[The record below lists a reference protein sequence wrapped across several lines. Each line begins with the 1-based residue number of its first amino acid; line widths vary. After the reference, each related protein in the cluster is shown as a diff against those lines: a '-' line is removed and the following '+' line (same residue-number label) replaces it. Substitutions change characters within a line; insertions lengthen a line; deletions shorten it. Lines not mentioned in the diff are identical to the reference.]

1 MDTNFTELSSLLVY
15 SYGNTRCSVN
25 LVYCKSYD
33 KVYLRFVTASDYK
46 KNGEDK
52 HSSNFVLYT
61 VPAAE
66 SLLKILPVAINEA
79 KRFKGVRLFS

>member
-1 MDTNFTELSSLLVY
+1 MDTNLTELSSLPVY
-15 SYGNTRCSVN
+15 SYGNTRCSVD
-25 LVYCKSYD
+25 LVYCKSYY
-33 KVYLRFVTASDYK
+33 KVYLRFVKASDYK
-46 KNGEDK
+46 KDGEDK
-52 HSSNFVLYT
+52 HIMNFVLYT